1 MQNASDDG
9 QLAPAAPAVPL
20 QPRRIPRGIGSAGDE
35 APALTPHNTSIE
47 IMNATHECIDI
58 CNSLLR
64 GELSAIETYNQALE
78 KFDSEIERSALR
90 SIQNDHQNSA
100 SRLRE
105 HLADM
110 GAEAATESG
119 AWGAFAKAVEGT
131 AKMLGESPALAALQQ
146 GEEHGV
152 DEYEEALR
160 NPDVMEEIKTV
171 IRHELLPPLSEHIA
185 ALDRLR
191 AR

>member
-1 MQNASDDG
+1 MQNASDNG
-9 QLAPAAPAVPL
+9 QLAPVRLDKPSQPRWIQCGIAPAHWK
-20 QPRRIPRGIGSAGDE
+20 D
-35 APALTPHNTSIE
+35 PALTPVFTSIE
-47 IMNATHECIDI
+47 IMNATHECIDV

-78 KFDSEIERSALR
+78 KFDSETERSALR

-100 SRLRE
+100 SRLRDHIIE
-105 HLADM
+105 M
-110 GAEAATESG
+110 GAEPAAESG
-119 AWGAFAKAVEGT
+119 AWGTFAKAVEGT
-131 AKMLGESPALAALQQ
+131 AKMLGESPALAALKQ
-146 GEEHGV
+146 GEEHGI

-160 NPDVMEEIKTV
+160 NTGVMDEIKTV